1 LYTYYILIQINLLF
15 VLFLTVIQCPMTRDN
30 SNGTVVS
37 MTGLGVNDTVIYKC
51 PIGFRV
57 IDIGSIYYNLTCIH
71 VPNTTIGV
79 WSDYPQFEG
88 TQPILNIH
96 LILIT

>member
-1 LYTYYILIQINLLF
+1 
-15 VLFLTVIQCPMTRDN
+15 MTRDN

-57 IDIGSIYYNLTCIH
+57 IDIGSIYYNLTCIR